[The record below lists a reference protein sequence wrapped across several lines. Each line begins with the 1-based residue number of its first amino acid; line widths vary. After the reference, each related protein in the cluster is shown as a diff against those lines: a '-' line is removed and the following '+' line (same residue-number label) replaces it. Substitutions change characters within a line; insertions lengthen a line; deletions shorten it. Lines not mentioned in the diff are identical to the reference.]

1 MNERTK
7 LGAAVVGGYILGRT
21 KQGGRALR
29 TFMWLTGSTGGPEA
43 VNFARS
49 NVTKVLATEEA
60 KAITDQVKGPLVEAV
75 QKAAMQAVLARVTGL
90 SQNLAERT
98 TKLTSQVND
107 IAGETTDTV
116 SDTAGQVTGLL
127 GGKGDQDEEA
137 EADNDEEQQEEKPK
151 RRGRGRK
158 EPQPQIAD
166 EHDEDS
172 AEDADEDEDEDE
184 ERSDA

>member
-43 VNFARS
+43 VNFAKS

-127 GGKGDQDEEA
+127 GGKDDEA
-137 EADNDEEQQEEKPK
+137 EEQEEKPK

-172 AEDADEDEDEDE
+172 AEDADEDSDEHDEDSDEDE
-184 ERSDA
+184 EKSDA